1 MTNDCTAALPA
12 RKYIIYACPFG
23 ELAGQVD
30 RYMAASRAQ
39 FGPNQAHAYMPHC
52 TLTGFF
58 HDDPQELPASIAG
71 LDAAYRML
79 PQEHTAPIIT
89 VREMMLTPEFH
100 GLLLESEALRA
111 MAADFARRAISPT
124 RRDAIRLKD
133 WLHLSLAYGFPPEQH
148 GPLAALARKMVDP
161 QAAVRWS
168 LRFYERCADGEW
180 LCHAEWAL

>member
-100 GLLLESEALRA
+100 GLLLESEARHLADPPRCHPPQGLAAPQPGLWLPAGAARA
-111 MAADFARRAISPT
+111 ACSTRPQNGRPAGRRALEP
-124 RRDAIRLKD
+124 
-133 WLHLSLAYGFPPEQH
+133 
-148 GPLAALARKMVDP
+148 AL
-161 QAAVRWS
+161 
-168 LRFYERCADGEW
+168 L
-180 LCHAEWAL
+180 